1 MSDVMKIATDR
12 KAELEKS
19 IVALEQQI
27 TDIREEMATLDDFL
41 EYGAGLMAQDGKPTQ
56 PVAKPAPSADAVQKR
71 KSGDLPSLGE
81 KKAVD
86 PFDQPDGVAGSV
98 SELRPTER
106 RVSRPA

>member
-41 EYGAGLMAQDGKPTQ
+41 EYGAGLIAQDGKPTQ
-56 PVAKPAPSADAVQKR
+56 PAAQPAPAADPAQKR
-71 KSGDLPSLGE
+71 KSGDLPSLGA

-86 PFDQPDGVAGSV
+86 PFDQPDAVAASV